1 MNITSAKPFFR
12 EEDIK
17 DISSEVSLILKS
29 GRLILGPYTKR
40 LEEIFAEYIGVK
52 YAIAVSSC
60 TAALQI
66 ALSFFD
72 IKEKE
77 VIVPTNTFLA
87 TSNAVIYSGG
97 IPVLVD
103 IHPDS
108 LCLDPI
114 DFQRR
119 ITPKTKGVIV
129 VHVGGLPCPDI
140 DAIRLICNER
150 GLFLL
155 EDVAHAHGGIID
167 GRKAG
172 SLGNAGCFS
181 FYPTKVMTTCTGG
194 MITTDDDRL
203 AEYAISLRHHGI
215 GSGLT
220 DIVNL
225 GNDWLMDEISALL
238 GIYQLKALE
247 SNIARRIAIATKYA
261 EGLDN
266 FGGIR
271 LFKVPSNIRHSYYK
285 YPVLLPSYVEKKVFV
300 EKMEYEFGIDIGSI
314 YDPPCHLQPIYK
326 KLFGFYDGMFPVADQ
341 VLKKICCLPM
351 FVQITDEEI
360 EHVLESF
367 KSLLHVFQKE
377 AIKI

>member
-1 MNITSAKPFFR
+1 MNITSAKPYFS

-17 DISSEVSLILKS
+17 AISREVSSILRS

-40 LEEIFAEYIGVK
+40 LEENFAGYIGVK
-52 YAIAVSSC
+52 HAIAVSSC

-72 IKEKE
+72 IKDKE

-87 TSNAVIYSGG
+87 TSNAVLYSGG
-97 IPVLVD
+97 IPVLAD
-103 IHPDS
+103 ISSDS

-119 ITPKTKGVIV
+119 ITSKTKGVIV
-129 VHVGGLPCPDI
+129 VHVGGMPCPDI
-140 DAIRLICNER
+140 DTIQSICKEYN
-150 GLFLL
+150 LFLL
-155 EDVAHAHGGIID
+155 EDVAHAHGGLID
-167 GRKAG
+167 DRKAG
-172 SLGNAGCFS
+172 SLGNAGCYS

-194 MITTDDDRL
+194 MITTDDDIL
-203 AEYAISLRHHGI
+203 AEYAISLRHHGV

-238 GIYQLKALE
+238 GLYQLKALE
-247 SNIARRIAIATKYA
+247 SNIARRISIAGKYA
-261 EGLDN
+261 DGLDN

-285 YPVLLPSYVEKKVFV
+285 YPVLLPSYVDKKVFV
-300 EKMEYEFGIDIGSI
+300 GEMENEYGIDIGSI

-326 KLFGFYDGMFPVADQ
+326 QLFGFYDGMFPVADQ

-351 FVQITDEEI
+351 YVQITDEEI
-360 EHVLESF
+360 EYITESF
-367 KSLLHVFQKE
+367 KKLLLIFQKE